1 MRSLLSSQR
10 VEGQFLQA
18 PHLGLQEPQ
27 VHERRSLVVVAL
39 GVFRAADHEDRH
51 AAAVRAA
58 HLDALKLTATHE
70 PEGTE
75 E

>member
-27 VHERRSLVVVAL
+27 VHERWTTVVVPL

-51 AAAVRAA
+51 AAAVHTS
-58 HLDALKLTATHE
+58 HLDAGELAAAHE
-70 PEGTE
+70 AKGAE